1 MRPVRISVVIPTL
14 DEALE
19 LPETLARL
27 RGLDAVSEVVVADG
41 GSRDETVELARA
53 WGARVVTAPRGRGR
67 QLREGAAVATG
78 DALLLLHADTWM
90 PPGGDA
96 ALIQVL
102 ARPGV
107 VAGAFLKRFRQGNW
121 LMAGS
126 QVKCRIRMSA
136 LQFAYGDQAL
146 FVRRDILERIGG
158 VPAVPLMEEHELCRL
173 LRQQGRLE
181 LASATVLTSARRFRK
196 RGVLRTYARM
206 IAIEIRWRMG
216 ASPERLAAAY
226 QGA

>member
-1 MRPVRISVVIPTL
+1 MRISVVIPTL
-14 DEALE
+14 NEALE
-19 LPETLARL
+19 LPQTLARL
-27 RGLDAVSEVVVADG
+27 QGLGAVSEVIVADG

-53 WGARVVTAPRGRGR
+53 GGARVVLSPRGRGR

-78 DALLLLHADTWM
+78 DAILLLHADTWM
-90 PPGGDA
+90 PPGGDV
-96 ALIQVL
+96 ALIEVL
-102 ARPGV
+102 AKPGA
-107 VAGAFLKRFRQGNW
+107 VAGAFLKRFREGHW

-126 QVKCRIRMSA
+126 RLKCRIRMST
-136 LQFAYGDQAL
+136 LNFAYGDQAL

-173 LRQQGRLE
+173 LGQQGRLG
-181 LASATVLTSARRFRK
+181 LASATVLTSARRFRD

-206 IAIEIRWRMG
+206 IAIEIRWRLG

-226 QGA
+226 PGS